1 MRGTHRRHHPKTHG
15 PSLLAS
21 KGLLAIVKVG
31 KVEIGRH
38 HFVAAESV
46 SGIYEDGDGMVHM
59 TVDLHGVPLTF
70 DLPESV
76 SGYTLWSV
84 EMWSGDEWMVLD
96 TFSYESDVR
105 SGHILQVRGPF
116 LMTIEP
122 LKAKV
127 LLRTYRDTDG
137 QFVPSDFY
145 DDDDDD

>member
-1 MRGTHRRHHPKTHG
+1 MTRHHRHHPKTHG
-15 PSLLAS
+15 PSLLAR
-21 KGLLAIVKVG
+21 KGLLAIVKVD
-31 KVEIGRH
+31 KTEIGRH

-59 TVDLHGVPLTF
+59 TVAVNDPLLYTVPEAVKDWRGT
-70 DLPESV
+70 
-76 SGYTLWSV
+76 V
-84 EMWSGDEWMVLD
+84 EMWSGDEWVLLD
-96 TFSYESDVR
+96 TLYTDALIGDIVR
-105 SGHILQVRGPF
+105 ITEPLQ
-116 LMTIEP
+116 LTIEP